1 MYTPGPHGVSSNC
14 SYINLSAPTLTLVR
28 STDDQDTPGPHG
40 VSSNCSYI
48 NLSAI
53 ADDQDTPGPHGV
65 SSNCS
70 YINLSAIDRRSRYT
84 GSARCIPILA
94 RVVVVVVVVRNH
106 RRRRRRRCRR
116 GRSRSADIR
125 PSNRSCNPD
134 CFIHVVV
141 YRCTGV
147 PMCWCTGIP
156 GYWCTCVPVY
166 RCTGMLLY
174 RCTNVLGYH
183 WGFLGAPWGL
193 WGPSWSP
200 PGANLTP
207 YRGQLGT
214 ISGPCRAILWPCWAF
229 RDNVVFCAT
238 SSIQKYRRSVS
249 LDDVDCFDTF
259 LRPRNR
265 TLTSDTN
272 S

>member
-28 STDDQDTPGPHG
+28 STDDQDTPGPHT

-106 RRRRRRRCRR
+106 RRRRRRCRR

-134 CFIHVVV
+134 
-141 YRCTGV
+141 TG
-147 PMCWCTGIP
+147 
-156 GYWCTCVPVY
+156 VPVY
-166 RCTGMLLY
+166 RCTCAPVY
-174 RCTNVLGYH
+174 WCTGVRTLF
-183 WGFLGAPWGL
+183 W
-193 WGPSWSP
+193 
-200 PGANLTP
+200 
-207 YRGQLGT
+207 
-214 ISGPCRAILWPCWAF
+214 AILRPCWGRGDWGGRRYLIRF
-229 RDNVVFCAT
+229 G
-238 SSIQKYRRSVS
+238 IQN
-249 LDDVDCFDTF
+249 CIT
-259 LRPRNR
+259 RPVNTRGR
-265 TLTSDTN
+265 EGQRKGGIGEGDMGREKGT
-272 S
+272 